1 MNDGWREKRCDRTQR
16 TYTALY
22 RSSKSFGHSSGL
34 ARYRLHRKTGFR
46 ECNVVLAHSDPKI
59 RCQTICVM
67 HVNRIGPANTAPPI
81 QWYSVGA
88 IRTGASACNEG
99 KGVAR
104 TLQSILNKF
113 RLSSM
118 DNVLSRTS
126 QEENRPIQMLSAGI
140 NIPRKR
146 RHSMT

>member
-1 MNDGWREKRCDRTQR
+1 MNDGWRGKRCKRTQR
-16 TYTALY
+16 TYTVLF
-22 RSSKSFGHSSGL
+22 RSSKFFGHSSGL
-34 ARYRLHRKTGFR
+34 ARYHLHRKTGFR
-46 ECNVVLAHSDPKI
+46 ACNVVLDHSDPKT
-59 RCQTICVM
+59 RCQAICVM
-67 HVNRIGPANTAPPI
+67 HVDRIGPANTAPPI
-81 QWYSVGA
+81 HWYIVGA
-88 IRTGASACNEG
+88 IKAGTSACNEG

-118 DNVLSRTS
+118 DNALSRTS
-126 QEENRPIQMLSAGI
+126 HEENRPIQMLSAGI